1 VRFTIQYFDRKA
13 TRIVRLIN
21 LLRFPPLLGGLIL
34 SFGIDAYLTQPG
46 RADLSAIALA
56 TAEGLQRTQP
66 SPLPQAETGGDQTNL
81 FGISLLVKL
90 MAAGS
95 EENIVISPFS
105 LELALGMVYAGCS
118 GTSADEL
125 RRVVGFSPKTDSQEI
140 LFPGMKFSSDL
151 PPTVTLKIA
160 NSLWCDRSAKLR
172 PTFEAKVKDLFNPE
186 VQSIDLETAATMRA
200 INAWVAKAT
209 ENRITDLIQQPP
221 KPPLVLID
229 AVYFKGAWEHPFSAK
244 QNFPSKF
251 NRERGGPCQVT
262 MMQQSLSAPY
272 LETDDF
278 QAVKLPYNGGRL
290 ELLLL
295 LPAKGTGLG
304 AALQNLTKGSWKQTI
319 DQFSEASG
327 TISLPRFKATF
338 RDSLIRPLTESGIK
352 AIFEPSK
359 DFSPMFEDTRN
370 FYVSNI
376 IQQTYLR
383 VDENGSEAAAATEV
397 QIEASAMRRNPTK
410 PFNLVFD
417 RPFLFAIIDDQSGQL
432 IFAGVLRDP
441 DQAKL

>member
-1 VRFTIQYFDRKA
+1 M
-13 TRIVRLIN
+13 IN
-21 LLRFPPLLGGLIL
+21 LLQFPPLLGGLIL
-34 SFGIDAYLTQPG
+34 SFGINNCPAAPDG
-46 RADLSAIALA
+46 
-56 TAEGLQRTQP
+56 AEGLRRAQSSRL
-66 SPLPQAETGGDQTNL
+66 PLAETEGHRINL

-90 MAAGS
+90 MAAGN
-95 EENIVISPFS
+95 EANVVISPFS

-125 RRVVGFSPKTDSQEI
+125 SRVVGFNPKTDSQEV
-140 LFPGMKFSSDL
+140 LFPGMKLSSAL
-151 PPTVTLKIA
+151 PPTITLKIA
-160 NSLWCDRSAKLR
+160 NSLWCDRSARLQ
-172 PTFEAKVKDLFNPE
+172 PTFEAKVKDLFNPQ
-186 VQSIDLETAATMRA
+186 VKSVDLQTVDTMQA
-200 INAWVAKAT
+200 INDWVAKAT

-221 KPPLVLID
+221 KPPLVLVD
-229 AVYFKGAWEHPFSAK
+229 AVYFKGAWEHPFSAT
-244 QNFPSKF
+244 QDSPGQF
-251 NRERGGPCQVT
+251 NREHGGPCQVT
-262 MMQQSLSAPY
+262 MMKCGLSAPY

-278 QAVKLPYNGGRL
+278 QAVKLPYNGGGL
-290 ELLLL
+290 EMLLL
-295 LPAKGTGLG
+295 LPAKATGLS
-304 AALQNLTKGSWKQTI
+304 AVLQSLSKGFWKQTI
-319 DQFSEASG
+319 DKFSEGSG

-338 RDSLIRPLTESGIK
+338 RDSLVSPLTQLGIK

-359 DFSPMFEDTRN
+359 DFAPMFEDTRK

-397 QIEASAMRRNPTK
+397 QIEASTIRLPSKK

-432 IFAGVLRDP
+432 IFAGILRDP

>member
-1 VRFTIQYFDRKA
+1 MRFTIQYFDRKA
-13 TRIVRLIN
+13 TGIVRMIN
-21 LLRFPPLLGGLIL
+21 LLRFTPLLGSLIL
-34 SFGIDAYLTQPG
+34 SFGINSCPAAPDG
-46 RADLSAIALA
+46 
-56 TAEGLQRTQP
+56 AEGLRRAQSSR
-66 SPLPQAETGGDQTNL
+66 LPQAETDADRTNL

-90 MAAGS
+90 MAAGR
-95 EENIVISPFS
+95 EENIAISPFS

-125 RRVVGFSPKTDSQEI
+125 SRVVGFSRKTGSQEV
-140 LFPGMKFSSDL
+140 LFPGMKLSSAL
-151 PPTVTLKIA
+151 SPTITLKIA
-160 NSLWCDRSAKLR
+160 NSLWCDRSARLQ
-172 PTFEAKVKDLFNPE
+172 PTFEAKVKDLFNSQ
-186 VQSIDLETAATMRA
+186 VKSADLETADTMRA
-200 INAWVAKAT
+200 INDWVAKAT

-221 KPPLVLID
+221 KPPLVLVD
-229 AVYFKGAWEHPFSAK
+229 AVYFKGAWEHPFSAT
-244 QNFPSKF
+244 QDSPGQF
-251 NRERGGPCQVT
+251 NREHGGPCQVT
-262 MMQQSLSAPY
+262 MMKRGLSAPY

-278 QAVKLPYNGGRL
+278 QAVKLPYNGPGL
-290 ELLLL
+290 EMLLV
-295 LPAKGTGLG
+295 LPAKAAGLNTV
-304 AALQNLTKGSWKQTI
+304 LQSLSKGSWKQTI
-319 DQFSEASG
+319 DNFSEASG

-338 RDSLIRPLTESGIK
+338 RDSLVSPLTQLGIR

-359 DFSPMFEDTRN
+359 DFASMFEDAHK

-397 QIEASAMRRNPTK
+397 QMEASAMRAPTKK

-432 IFAGVLRDP
+432 IFAGILRDP

>member
-21 LLRFPPLLGGLIL
+21 LLRFSPLLGGLIL
-34 SFGIDAYLTQPG
+34 SFGIDIYLAEPG
-46 RADLSAIALA
+46 R
-56 TAEGLQRTQP
+56 AEGLQPTQS
-66 SPLPQAETGGDQTNL
+66 SPLTQAETDGDKTSL

-95 EENIVISPFS
+95 EQNIVISPFS

-118 GTSADEL
+118 GISADEL
-125 RRVVGFSPKTDSQEI
+125 GRVVGFSPKSNSREA
-140 LFPGMKFSSDL
+140 LFPGMTLSSDL
-151 PPTVTLKIA
+151 PPAVTLKIA

-172 PTFEAKVKDLFNPE
+172 PTFEAKVKELFNPL
-186 VQSIDLETAATMRA
+186 VQSVDLETADTMRA
-200 INAWVAKAT
+200 INEWVAKAT

-229 AVYFKGAWEHPFSAK
+229 AVYFKGAWVHPFSAK
-244 QNFPSKF
+244 QNFPTQF

-262 MMQQSLSAPY
+262 MMKGGLSAPY

-278 QAVKLPYNGGRL
+278 EAVKLPYNGGRL
-290 ELLLL
+290 EMLLV
-295 LPAKGTGLG
+295 LPAKGTGLSTV
-304 AALQNLTKGSWKQTI
+304 LQKLTRGSWKQTM
-319 DQFSEASG
+319 DEFSEASG

-338 RDSLIRPLTESGIK
+338 RDSLVSPLTELGIK
-352 AIFEPSK
+352 GIFEPSK
-359 DFSPMFEDTRN
+359 DFTPMFEN
-370 FYVSNI
+370 PGKFYVSNI

-397 QIEASAMRRNPTK
+397 QIEVSAMRRSPTK

>member
-13 TRIVRLIN
+13 TRIVRLIS
-21 LLRFPPLLGGLIL
+21 LLRFPPLLGSLIL
-34 SFGIDAYLTQPG
+34 SFGINSY
-46 RADLSAIALA
+46 SAEPVR
-56 TAEGLQRTQP
+56 AEGLRRDQSSR
-66 SPLPQAETGGDQTNL
+66 LPQAETGGYQTNL

-105 LELALGMVYAGCS
+105 LELALGMVYAGCT

-125 RRVVGFSPKTDSQEI
+125 RRVVGFSPKTDSQEV
-140 LFPGMKFSSDL
+140 LFPGLKISSAL
-151 PPTVTLKIA
+151 PHTVTLKIA

-172 PTFEAKVKDLFNPE
+172 PTFEANVKDLFNPQ
-186 VQSIDLETAATMRA
+186 VQSVDLETADTMRA
-200 INAWVAKAT
+200 INDWVAKAT
-209 ENRITDLIQQPP
+209 ENRITDLIRQPP

-229 AVYFKGAWEHPFSAK
+229 AVYFKGAWEHPFSAA
-244 QNFPSKF
+244 QNFPSQF
-251 NRERGGPCQVT
+251 SRERGGPCQVT
-262 MMQQSLSAPY
+262 MMKRGLSAPY

-278 QAVKLPYNGGRL
+278 QAVKVPYNGGGL
-290 ELLLL
+290 EMLLV

-304 AALQNLTKGSWKQTI
+304 AVLQKLSKGSWKQTI
-319 DQFSEASG
+319 DEFSEASG

-338 RDSLIRPLTESGIK
+338 RDSLVSPLTDLGIR

-359 DFSPMFEDTRN
+359 DFAPMFEDTRK

-397 QIEASAMRRNPTK
+397 QIEASAIRRPVNK

-417 RPFLFAIIDDQSGQL
+417 HPFLFAIIDDQSGQL
-432 IFAGVLRDP
+432 IFTGVLRDP

>member
-1 VRFTIQYFDRKA
+1 MRFTIQYFDRKA
-13 TRIVRLIN
+13 TRIVRLIS

-34 SFGIDAYLTQPG
+34 SFGINSYLAEPV
-46 RADLSAIALA
+46 R
-56 TAEGLQRTQP
+56 AEGLQRDQ
-66 SPLPQAETGGDQTNL
+66 SSRLPPAETGGDQTNL

-90 MAAGS
+90 MATGS

-105 LELALGMVYAGCS
+105 LELALGMVYAGCT

-125 RRVVGFSPKTDSQEI
+125 RRIVGFSPKTDSQEV
-140 LFPGMKFSSDL
+140 LFPGMKLSSDL

-172 PTFEAKVKDLFNPE
+172 PTFDAKVRDLFNPQ
-186 VQSIDLETAATMRA
+186 VQSVDLETADTMRA
-200 INAWVAKAT
+200 INDWVAKAT

-244 QNFPSKF
+244 EDFPSQF
-251 NRERGGPCQVT
+251 NRESGGPCQVT
-262 MMQQSLSAPY
+262 MMKRSLSALY

-278 QAVKLPYNGGRL
+278 QAVKLPYNGGGL
-290 ELLLL
+290 EMLLV

-304 AALQNLTKGSWKQTI
+304 AVLQKLSKGSWKQTI
-319 DQFSEASG
+319 DEFSDASG

-338 RDSLIRPLTESGIK
+338 RDSLVSPLAELGIK

-359 DFSPMFEDTRN
+359 DFTPMFEETRK

-397 QIEASAMRRNPTK
+397 QIEASAIRRPANK